1 MAVSIA
7 DAVNESICI
16 NAVLMMVS
24 IGKIIAYFTVL
35 VGEEIS
41 CKQSLSVWLFGMF
54 LHDVKIKN
62 IRDHSY
68 MVCVSP
74 TKNH

>member
-35 VGEEIS
+35 VGEEQS
-41 CKQSLSVWLFGMF
+41 CKQSLSLWLFGMF
-54 LHDVKIKN
+54 LHDVN
-62 IRDHSY
+62 FDF
-68 MVCVSP
+68 
-74 TKNH
+74 

>member
-35 VGEEIS
+35 VGDEIS
-41 CKQSLSVWLFGMF
+41 CK
-54 LHDVKIKN
+54 
-62 IRDHSY
+62 
-68 MVCVSP
+68 
-74 TKNH
+74 

>member
-35 VGEEIS
+35 VGEEQS

-54 LHDVKIKN
+54 LHDVN
-62 IRDHSY
+62 I
-68 MVCVSP
+68 
-74 TKNH
+74 NF